1 MSAKTTARP
10 PKTAVTEQPFER
22 KPPLKPRRGL
32 FLGLLV
38 VFAIWVGVLLYLFF
52 TTVWPLRHS
61 ISATHPA
68 LP

>member
-1 MSAKTTARP
+1 MSEKSTARP
-10 PKTAVTEQPFER
+10 AQAFER

-32 FLGLLV
+32 FVGLLV
-38 VFAIWVGVLLYLFF
+38 VFTIWVGILLYMFF

-61 ISATHPA
+61 ISATNPA